1 MKKLILIAL
10 VSLAGCAVTHESSVV
25 VGKTRP
31 ATSPDQVRLYT
42 SPPKQFEEI
51 SIISADA
58 THAFMQKQAL
68 MDQAILNA
76 KKEAAKVGANGILI
90 DGLGDY
96 GSTSSGATTM
106 IPIANQRTRTPTYI
120 GVGGGSGASAG
131 KQIVG
136 KAIYVIEP

>member
-1 MKKLILIAL
+1 MRKLLLVAL
-10 VSLAGCAVTHESSVV
+10 LALSGCAVTHETSVV
-25 VGKTRP
+25 VGKARPPTR
-31 ATSPDQVRLYT
+31 PDQVKLYT

-90 DGLGDY
+90 EGLGDY
-96 GSTSSGATTM
+96 GSSGSGATTM

-120 GVGGGSGASAG
+120 GVGGNSSASAG
-131 KQIVG
+131 KQITG
-136 KAIYVIEP
+136 KAIYVVEE